1 MIRRTRSGISSMGA
15 ALAVLLI
22 LLAPACVTL
31 RQKTRK
37 AAAPPALSPNEPLSS
52 PQVTDRLPPSQPVPA
67 EAVPPDTVPLPEP
80 PVVEIPPAPP
90 ASTEPVPPP
99 RPAAVR
105 RQRPTATAAA
115 PQPEASAPTEP
126 VHSDAVAGP
135 PPQLRPMLTAAQE
148 RQLQLSITRSLNAAE
163 QGLKRAAIP
172 ASDRERLASAAR
184 VRAFIEQAQQAVQQ
198 GDLNRARSLA
208 ERAELLA
215 SDLARSPR

>member
-1 MIRRTRSGISSMGA
+1 MIRRTRPGVSSIGA
-15 ALAVLLI
+15 ALVVLLV

-31 RQKTRK
+31 RQKTRRT
-37 AAAPPALSPNEPLSS
+37 AATPTVLSPNEPLSS

-67 EAVPPDTVPLPEP
+67 EAVPPDTVPLLEP
-80 PVVEIPPAPP
+80 PVVAITPAPP
-90 ASTEPVPPP
+90 VSEPAPQPRPAVRRP
-99 RPAAVR
+99 RPAAA
-105 RQRPTATAAA
+105 ATA
-115 PQPEASAPTEP
+115 PQPEIPAPEP
-126 VHSDAVAGP
+126 AHTDTVAGP
-135 PPQLRPMLTAAQE
+135 PPQLRPMLTPAQE
-148 RQLQLSITRSLNAAE
+148 KQLQLSINRSLNAAE

-215 SDLARSPR
+215 SDLARSPK